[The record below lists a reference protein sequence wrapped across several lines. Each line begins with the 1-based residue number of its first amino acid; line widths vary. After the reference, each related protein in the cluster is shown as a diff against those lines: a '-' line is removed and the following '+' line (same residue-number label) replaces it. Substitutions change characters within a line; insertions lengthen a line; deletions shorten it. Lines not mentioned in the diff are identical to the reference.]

1 MLITAAA
8 ATAQPVNPRDVV
20 VAIVGGTLL
29 TLALTRPR
37 LKWMERLTDDSE
49 GNRLWA
55 ETGITFFAFV
65 MGGYAWVSL
74 FVVLHKQLGPEVDA
88 MLRGTA
94 AFLIIY
100 ASLVHFEPFLATWR
114 RRGAPAA
121 IALYAGVAVPAV
133 IVGVTIAFM
142 LLEKRWTPTDPRLL
156 FIGGGVAAIGWLAYR
171 LLPGLESLLGIAGK
185 QGSE

>member
-1 MLITAAA
+1 M
-8 ATAQPVNPRDVV
+8 
-20 VAIVGGTLL
+20 
-29 TLALTRPR
+29 LALTRPR
-37 LKWMERLTDDSE
+37 LRWMERLTAQSE
-49 GNRLWA
+49 STRLWA
-55 ETGITFFAFV
+55 ETGITFFAFA

-74 FVVLHKQLGPEVDA
+74 FVVLHRQLGPEVDA

-133 IVGVTIAFM
+133 IVGVTVAFM
-142 LLEKRWTPTDPRLL
+142 FLEKRWTPTDPRLL
-156 FIGGGVAAIGWLAYR
+156 FIGCGVAAIGWLAYR
-171 LLPGLESLLGIAGK
+171 LLPRLESLLGIGEK
-185 QGSE
+185 ETSQ